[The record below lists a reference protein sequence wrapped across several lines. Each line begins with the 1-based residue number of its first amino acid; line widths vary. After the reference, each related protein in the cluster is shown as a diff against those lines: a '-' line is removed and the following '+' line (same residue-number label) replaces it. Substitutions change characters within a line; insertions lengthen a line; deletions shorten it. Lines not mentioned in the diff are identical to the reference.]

1 MCFFWRVL
9 HFLPIKI
16 DNAPL
21 GIVTE
26 GFTEER
32 HLAKKTWPFGHPG
45 LNEDGLQEKLGLWC
59 RRQEPK
65 GPAPNFKLSE
75 VVHCFSVFCCCGGFR
90 NVHTHIYIIYNIER
104 YIYTLTVYNMDFPI
118 IDPGWIFNAV
128 PAMPRP
134 CRSGP
139 KPGRRECGCVPC
151 EKKVGGFLFQGF
163 FMWWRTI
170 VAIVMGIIWLY
181 GDIITYYPKVAV
193 VICYNPCRWDKHGS
207 SREERGLTITRRCN
221 WM

>member
-90 NVHTHIYIIYNIER
+90 NVHTHIYIYIYIYNIER

-151 EKKVGGFLFQGF
+151 KKKSWRIFVSGIFYVVKNHSCHSNGDN
-163 FMWWRTI
+163 MVIWW
-170 VAIVMGIIWLY
+170 
-181 GDIITYYPKVAV
+181 YYN
-193 VICYNPCRWDKHGS
+193 ILSQSCC
-207 SREERGLTITRRCN
+207 CN
-221 WM
+221 ML